1 MVWTPPSSYERE
13 RNLNHYGDAKMAVA
27 AWKCGWRHRLQNKHP
42 LAVREKIRTAW
53 RRGFL
58 QKPWNPLAP
67 EPVVFPFSKS
77 PRLAGPRASNFCT
90 PEAADSP
97 HLHVS
102 RTTRL

>member
-1 MVWTPPSSYERE
+1 MVGNEAEHVGDRILVARQCSVPVKDLSYEWE

-58 QKPWNPLAP
+58 QKPWNP
-67 EPVVFPFSKS
+67 
-77 PRLAGPRASNFCT
+77 
-90 PEAADSP
+90 
-97 HLHVS
+97 
-102 RTTRL
+102 